1 MQLLKQNESMRFL
14 SAQRTKYSSASMFKT
29 AIKATALSMSLL
41 SISVLSIFS
50 TAHAQTNTSANNE
63 NAQQLPS
70 LSLDLSNV
78 TVSGL
83 SSGGY
88 MATQFQLAHSDW
100 VKGVGVIAGGPYY
113 CAKGDI
119 TTALA
124 QCVNKIEG
132 SVDLEAIN
140 AQIARYE
147 SEGKIA
153 PISNMKDAKV
163 WLFHGTQDTRVVTQ
177 VSDLLHKQYQ
187 SWTDTNNIAYIND
200 KPMAHVFPTL
210 SNGIN
215 CMESE
220 SPFIGNCDYDAAGA
234 MLNHLID
241 GLSTPDDAISG
252 QIYSLDQHAIAGDNA
267 KTLASEG
274 FVYVPE
280 SCEQGT
286 ECRAHISFHGCNQYA
301 DAVGDA
307 YTTQTGINEWAD
319 DNNIV
324 VLYPQTKKSLFM
336 PLNPQGCWD
345 WWGYA
350 SSDYANRDGDQI
362 KAVKQ
367 LLTSLNNRQSATTSD
382 AALSKNTEMN
392 HSIEAKNND

>member
-1 MQLLKQNESMRFL
+1 MLTASV
-14 SAQRTKYSSASMFKT
+14 SALGLFVSACT
-29 AIKATALSMSLL
+29 WAQEIN
-41 SISVLSIFS
+41 S
-50 TAHAQTNTSANNE
+50 TDPVPA
-63 NAQQLPS
+63 
-70 LSLDLSNV
+70 LSLDVSNV

-88 MATQFQLAHSDW
+88 MATQFHLAHSSW
-100 VKGVGVIAGGPYY
+100 VKGVGVLAAGPYF

-132 SVDLEAIN
+132 NIDLSALGQT
-140 AQIARYE
+140 ALQYE
-147 SEGKIA
+147 SAGKID
-153 PISNMKDAKV
+153 SLSHLKNAKV
-163 WLFHGTQDTRVVTQ
+163 WLFHGTQDTRVIAE
-177 VSDLLHKQYQ
+177 VSNLLHQQYT
-187 SWTDTNNIAYIND
+187 SWTDTSNIKYIND
-200 KPMAHVFPTL
+200 KPMAHVFPTV
-210 SNGIN
+210 SAGVN
-215 CMESE
+215 CMKAE
-220 SPFIGNCDYDAAGA
+220 SPFIGNCDYDAAGD

-241 GLSTPDDAISG
+241 GLNVPDKALSG
-252 QIYSLDQHAIAGDNA
+252 KLHTIDQQKIAGSNA

-280 SCEQGT
+280 SCAKGQA
-286 ECRAHISFHGCNQYA
+286 CRAHISFHGCNQYA

-345 WWGYA
+345 WWGYS
-350 SSDYANRDGDQI
+350 SSDYANKEGAQIIAVTQMLQSLSASVNQTNSDGV
-362 KAVKQ
+362 A
-367 LLTSLNNRQSATTSD
+367 
-382 AALSKNTEMN
+382 
-392 HSIEAKNND
+392 ND